1 MHDNKKNACMIA
13 TIAHLCGKLQVFI
26 YKLFREFFE
35 IGFSQ
40 YNMTHYLNLSN
51 LSVEKNRL
59 FFFGFHNLP

>member
-1 MHDNKKNACMIA
+1 MHDSNNCQLMWKIA
-13 TIAHLCGKLQVFI
+13 SVYIQI
-26 YKLFREFFE
+26 ISSIFFK